1 MEHMMHRRMT
11 VAVAALL
18 FAAACQHEPTGGG
31 ATTNEVML
39 AQNAQIIADNVAASR
54 EGGTNCEGWF
64 RRVVDT
70 LRSTD
75 DPVALA
81 YLDSARINRDS
92 ARAAWERGDTTAA
105 RAFRKAAFRDLLSA
119 VIELF
124 PNAPERTGAA
134 VDTAVARIEQ
144 FLGDRDAPRIRAL
157 LAHVKDLRAQADS
170 ALGAGDKV
178 TALAL
183 NLRSMQILH
192 RLREHVEEHHED
204 HDEVAD
210 GEMEQVGD

>member
-1 MEHMMHRRMT
+1 MHGRMT
-11 VAVAALL
+11 VAVAALV
-18 FAAACQHEPTGGG
+18 FAAACQQEPTGAGS
-31 ATTNEVML
+31 TTNEVML

-54 EGGTNCEGWF
+54 NGGTNCEGWF
-64 RRVVDT
+64 GRVVDT

-75 DPVALA
+75 DPIAIA

-92 ARAAWERGDTTAA
+92 ARVARERGDTAAA

-134 VDTAVARIEQ
+134 VDTAVAKIEK

-157 LAHVKDLRAQADS
+157 LAHVDSLRTAADA
-170 ALGAGDKV
+170 ALNAGDKV

-183 NLRSMQILH
+183 NLRGMQILH
-192 RLREHVEEHHED
+192 RLREHVEGRHQD
-204 HDEVAD
+204 HDAVAD
-210 GEMEQVGD
+210 GEMEEVGD